1 MRNSLNEYYRVVITS
16 DHFGDE
22 VEDWVTFD
30 DFDDALEFFNNHQV
44 GQKFYNYTI
53 VDIML
58 ESIHILL

>member
-1 MRNSLNEYYRVVITS
+1 MRNSLNEYYRVVIIT

-30 DFDDALEFFNNHQV
+30 SFDDAIDYFNNHQV

>member
-16 DHFGDE
+16 DHSGEE
-22 VEDWVTFD
+22 VDDWITFD
-30 DFDDALEFFNNHQV
+30 DFDDALEYYNNHQV
-44 GQKFYNYTI
+44 GQKFYNCTI

>member
-16 DHFGDE
+16 DHYGEE

-30 DFDDALEFFNNHQV
+30 DIDDALEFCDNHQV
-44 GQKFYNYTI
+44 GQKFYDYAV
-53 VDIML
+53 VDIRL